1 MNGSLQQNI
10 EHIMED
16 CDVYDGRC
24 IDSERVFIAVD
35 LQPGEHTTDV
45 DKEGLTR
52 HVLNCLPENTP
63 KENVLVVLLRRPDKL
78 QLAEAISTYIENMAG
93 DGFKTAL
100 TILKKFVTSKR
111 SRLTESFST
120 FFLRH
125 PVEKCLQM
133 LFHDYDTS
141 KKKTTVHSVQMENLT
156 AHTAQLHIADDV
168 EVASGGSAEQPEKCV
183 EEDQRQE
190 NATNDKDVEGLLDND
205 GLHALAGQ
213 IKCSVIVE
221 YFSCKYSL
229 PPWVVNEILELKN
242 FKEQFVKSV
251 SSKTKSYIFNY
262 EEQTK
267 NGDYG
272 WNHRVQVLV
281 KRGKKRRIK
290 SQRVSLKWLVS
301 KVDHDIKG
309 LVDDYEGTM
318 SSVEYI
324 LNLLRKLTFEIEGY
338 LLQGGGSKQQSY
350 IPPPSTIPH
359 EMRKSLLAVNDVY
372 AVCTLYNE
380 PTVLLKARA
389 DVEVNE
395 FTNHSHSRKL
405 LENACFKDTI
415 NTIQSIRLKYK
426 YTAALN
432 VEVVS
437 RPFQHFAR
445 NDVEQ
450 GDTISASENYVGT
463 LGGFVQWL
471 GDLYMLTCQ
480 HVVGSKS
487 IVKVQK
493 PGCVPT
499 RVIGRATPNMSIE
512 SGTHGV
518 IDIAAVKVD
527 EQERKRCILKYK
539 DSDGIFRTSVLY
551 DPETKDLKPGSN
563 VFKYGA
569 STGLTEGIVASSD
582 FHLDVN
588 NSLVFIESKAD
599 FSPGYSS
606 TFSGP
611 GDSGS
616 LILRETFECTNQRP
630 NLHIISMLSGGLQ
643 TMNVCGKTL
652 SFLLK
657 PALET
662 VAEQANIHANL
673 RFDHTGIWSF
683 NDARIAT

>member
-1 MNGSLQQNI
+1 MEESVSPICSVRVPWTAYPRAHYFRKHFNDVHDRLRRILGALPVPIIDDACIIALEKVRKRLGSFLEVDFLGRHTPPPGEVYVVDPVELRNHVNTTVPGHRTELSHEPPLKINVFYAQIHDMNGSLQ
-10 EHIMED
+10 
-16 CDVYDGRC
+16 
-24 IDSERVFIAVD
+24 
-35 LQPGEHTTDV
+35 
-45 DKEGLTR
+45 
-52 HVLNCLPENTP
+52 
-63 KENVLVVLLRRPDKL
+63 
-78 QLAEAISTYIENMAG
+78 
-93 DGFKTAL
+93 
-100 TILKKFVTSKR
+100 
-111 SRLTESFST
+111 
-120 FFLRH
+120 
-125 PVEKCLQM
+125 QM

-190 NATNDKDVEGLLDND
+190 NATNDKDVE
-205 GLHALAGQ
+205 
-213 IKCSVIVE
+213 
-221 YFSCKYSL
+221 
-229 PPWVVNEILELKN
+229 
-242 FKEQFVKSV
+242 
-251 SSKTKSYIFNY
+251 
-262 EEQTK
+262 
-267 NGDYG
+267 
-272 WNHRVQVLV
+272 
-281 KRGKKRRIK
+281 
-290 SQRVSLKWLVS
+290 
-301 KVDHDIKG
+301 G

-512 SGTHGV
+512 SGTHG
-518 IDIAAVKVD
+518 DRSCA
-527 EQERKRCILKYK
+527 
-539 DSDGIFRTSVLY
+539 
-551 DPETKDLKPGSN
+551 
-563 VFKYGA
+563 YGWNR
-569 STGLTEGIVASSD
+569 L
-582 FHLDVN
+582 
-588 NSLVFIESKAD
+588 
-599 FSPGYSS
+599 
-606 TFSGP
+606 
-611 GDSGS
+611 
-616 LILRETFECTNQRP
+616 
-630 NLHIISMLSGGLQ
+630 
-643 TMNVCGKTL
+643 
-652 SFLLK
+652 
-657 PALET
+657 
-662 VAEQANIHANL
+662 
-673 RFDHTGIWSF
+673 
-683 NDARIAT
+683 